1 LKLVPVVLAGGAGT
15 RLWPLSREA
24 YPKPFIRIQGMSLLA
39 RTYARATVLPD
50 AASALTVINAEYVH
64 AARDEFRTAGAGHA
78 DAHDGARGPS
88 FLVEPFGRNT
98 APAVALAA
106 LAVAEQQGPE
116 ALLLVL
122 PADHL
127 IEDVAAFTHDVA
139 AAVPLARDGTLVT
152 FGIPPTHPETG
163 YGYLECGTPLGGN
176 ACTVPCFV
184 EKPDATRAA
193 ELVTSARYLWNAGMF
208 LFTAQALLDGLRRH
222 APALRALAER
232 CHATRTR
239 DGECLRYAADAFA
252 ALPDISLDYALMEKA
267 DKVAAVR
274 AGFDWN
280 DIGSW
285 RALVA
290 QVPPDADGN
299 RAEGEAVFVDSHNC
313 FVQSA
318 DRVVAAVGVH
328 DLLVV
333 DTPDALLIADP
344 AAAQQVR
351 EVAARLKQSGH
362 PAHRLHRTVRRPWGS
377 YTLIEQGPGYKLKRL
392 EVAPGAALSLQL
404 HHRRSEHWVV
414 LAGTATVVR
423 GDERMTIKPN
433 ESTFIPIGVRH
444 RLANEG
450 TELLVIVEV
459 QTGDY
464 VEEDDIVR
472 FDDHY
477 GRAT

>member
-1 LKLVPVVLAGGAGT
+1 LVPVVLAGGAGT

-24 YPKPFIRIQGMSLLA
+24 YPKPFIRIGGVSLLA
-39 RTYARATVLPD
+39 RTYARAAALPD
-50 AASALTVINAEYVH
+50 AAPALTVINADYVH
-64 AARDEFRTAGAGHA
+64 AARDEFRAAGAG
-78 DAHDGARGPS
+78 DAPS

-106 LAVAEQQGPE
+106 LAVAEQQGLDT
-116 ALLLVL
+116 LLLVL

-127 IEDVAAFTHDVA
+127 IEDVVRFTRDVA
-139 AAVPLARDGTLVT
+139 AAGALARDGTLVT
-152 FGIPPTHPETG
+152 FGIPPTHAETG
-163 YGYLECGTPLGGN
+163 YGYLECGAPLGGN
-176 ACTVPCFV
+176 ACTVPRFV

-193 ELVTSARYLWNAGMF
+193 ELVASGRYLWNAGMF
-208 LFTAQALLDGLRRH
+208 LFTARALLDGLRRH
-222 APALRALAER
+222 APALLAQAER
-232 CHATRTR
+232 CHATRTQ
-239 DGECLRYAADAFA
+239 DGEMLRYAEDAFR

-299 RAEGEAVFVDSHNC
+299 RAQGEAVFVDSRDC
-313 FVQSA
+313 YVQSA

-333 DTPDALLIADP
+333 DTPDALLIATP

-351 EVAARLKQSGH
+351 EVVARLKSSGH

-377 YTLIEQGPGYKLKRL
+377 YTLVEQGPGYKLKRL
-392 EVAPGAALSLQL
+392 VVDPGAALSLQL

-423 GDERMTIKPN
+423 GEERLTIRPN

-450 TELLVIVEV
+450 TESLVIVEV
-459 QTGDY
+459 QTGEY

-472 FDDHY
+472 FDDVY
-477 GRAT
+477 GRVPPASTA